1 VNAIARYFDFDT
13 LGTNWRTESVAGL
26 TTFLSMAYILFVNP
40 AVLSLASVPDAAGL
54 GMPRDAVFTA
64 TAVAAAFG
72 SLVMGLLAR
81 YPIAQAPGMGLNAF
95 FAFSVVLGMG
105 IEWQTALAGTFV
117 SGLIFMALTISRLRE
132 RVINAIPNELKHAVA
147 AGIGLFIAFIGLTNA
162 GIIVNDD
169 ALLVGLA
176 PLTDPQTLL
185 AIFGLI
191 VTVILMTLR
200 LSSAIFLGMAI
211 TAIVGMLTG
220 LIALPDQ
227 IISPVPDISPV
238 AGAAIS
244 RLPDLF
250 TPQMAVVIGTMLFVD
265 FFDSAGTLMGVARQA
280 GLIRDNKLP
289 RAGRALFAD
298 ALATTA
304 SGLIGTS
311 STTAYI
317 ESASGVAAGGRSG
330 FTAVVVGVLFLLAL
344 FFSPLLAV
352 VTQAVTAPA
361 LIVVGVLMAASLRH
375 IAWDRFETA
384 VPAFLTVLLMPLT
397 YSIATGIA
405 LGFIVYPITMTAA
418 RRHREIHPLMLVLA
432 VIFLGYFVFLR
443 A

>member
-13 LGTNWRTESVAGL
+13 LGTNFRTECVAGL

-40 AVLSLASVPDAAGL
+40 SVLSLAAIPDVT

-64 TAVAAAFG
+64 TALAAAFG

-81 YPIAQAPGMGLNAF
+81 FPIAQAPGMGLNAF

-105 IEWQTALAGTFV
+105 IPWETALAGTFV
-117 SGLIFMALTISRLRE
+117 SGVIFMALSLSTLRE
-132 RVINAIPNELKHAVA
+132 KIIDAIPSDLKHAVA
-147 AGIGLFIAFIGLTNA
+147 AGVGLFIAFIGLTNA
-162 GIIVNDD
+162 GIIVNND

-176 PLTDPQTLL
+176 PLSEPHTLL
-185 AIFGLI
+185 ALFGLA
-191 VTVILMTLR
+191 VTVVLMTLG
-200 LSSAIFLGMAI
+200 LSSAIFVGMVA
-211 TAIVGMLTG
+211 TSIVGMLTG
-220 LIALPDQ
+220 LIGLPEH
-227 IISPVPDISPV
+227 IIGRVPDVSPV

-244 RLPDLF
+244 HLPDVF
-250 TPQMAVVIGTMLFVD
+250 TPHMLVVVATMLFVD

-289 RAGRALFAD
+289 RVGRALFAD
-298 ALATTA
+298 ALATTV

-330 FTAVVVGVLFLLAL
+330 FTAVVVSVLFVAAL

-352 VTQAVTAPA
+352 VTEAVTAPA
-361 LIVVGVLMAASLRH
+361 LIVVGVLMASSLKH
-375 IAWDRFETA
+375 VDWERFEIA

-405 LGFIVYPITMTAA
+405 IGFIAYPITLLAA
-418 RRHREIHPLMLVLA
+418 RRTREIHPLMVGLA
-432 VIFLGYFVFLR
+432 VVFLIYFVFLR
-443 A
+443 F

>member
-1 VNAIARYFDFDT
+1 MNAIARYFDFDT
-13 LGTNWRTESVAGL
+13 LNTNFRTECVAGL

-40 AVLSLASVPDAAGL
+40 AVLSLASVPDAGGL

-64 TAVAAAFG
+64 TALAAAFG

-81 YPIAQAPGMGLNAF
+81 FPIAQAPGMGLNAF

-105 IEWQTALAGTFV
+105 IDWQTALAGTFV
-117 SGLIFMALTISRLRE
+117 SGVIFMALSLSSLRE
-132 RVINAIPNELKHAVA
+132 KIIDAIPADLKHAVA
-147 AGIGLFIAFIGLTNA
+147 AGVGLFIAFIGLTSA

-176 PLTDPQTLL
+176 PLTDPHTLL
-185 AIFGLI
+185 AIFGLV
-191 VTVILMTLR
+191 VTVILMTTGVT
-200 LSSAIFLGMAI
+200 SAIFLGMVA
-211 TAIVGMLTG
+211 TAIVGMATG
-220 LIALPDQ
+220 LVGLPEH
-227 IISPVPDISPV
+227 ILGRVPDVGPV

-244 RLPDLF
+244 RLPDVF
-250 TPQMAVVIGTMLFVD
+250 TPHMLVVVATMLFVD
-265 FFDSAGTLMGVARQA
+265 FFDSAGTLMAVARQA
-280 GLIRDNKLP
+280 GLIKDNKLP

-298 ALATTA
+298 ALATTV

-361 LIVVGVLMAASLRH
+361 LIVVGVLMAGSLRH
-375 IAWDRFETA
+375 IDWHHFEVA

-405 LGFIVYPITMTAA
+405 LGFIVYPVSMVAA
-418 RRHREIHPLMLVLA
+418 RRGRDIHPLMYALA
-432 VIFLGYFVFLR
+432 VLFLLYFVFLR
-443 A
+443 V